1 MISKLL
7 IILVLIVPLLVPT
20 SAEAQE
26 DWKNPLMDGPVRSD
40 EDLGSAVKMIRVA
53 LQILPVEKEVR
64 GRAIVHAIPE
74 KTGPSELYL
83 NTSELDIIDV
93 SAFSEPVA
101 WSTFGD
107 LLVVTLDSSRAE
119 EWPVEITYKVRN
131 ALRHRSGAAGWSMV
145 WSSSEPGRT
154 LWMPTPINE
163 LSPLDSHFRI
173 VAPPGW
179 TIWNSGTVEQR
190 ITTENGAILQSR
202 NDGFF
207 AQASG
212 FIAFDPSSIAPEG
225 SNSSISSPTFTSD
238 SLHRASSRKVQ
249 SYLEEYLNLSNGR
262 EHQIMFIPGI
272 HHPDTFDRF
281 ALLPAHAP
289 LAQSPWPADFDM
301 ARQLI
306 QTILYGSLNRLIPTD
321 AWIREGLASW
331 LAVDYLRKTEG
342 DAASG
347 LVLEELRRAY
357 LTETSDYVRPLL
369 WDRWVNASDL
379 ADTHASAKGAWVF
392 RMLKERLGAR
402 SLFAGIRLFLMAAR
416 TDVVDSETL
425 RKSLETASRENLRK
439 FFDTWVYSAGH
450 PKLEL
455 SYSFDIASERATIL
469 TVQHQDGPLVP
480 SAFEFDATFQY
491 SSLAE
496 TNAIQVRIS
505 DRSQSTSISTSLSP
519 RYVHPDAYATV
530 LLDFAV
536 PLSRDDL
543 VSQMRNSLSSG
554 STIRSLK
561 LLLDMDPEPA
571 ILLGLRSSIQADRA
585 PSVLLTT
592 SDLLGK
598 MAPSTSALNILL
610 SYSTHED
617 SRVRAAAIRAMAT
630 YVDAPSAFQA
640 VFSAAN
646 TAHDSEVLAAA
657 VFALTRLRPSNAWT
671 YLRSALVTPSRNE
684 IVRLTALNLIE
695 GEMAPKMDIFAS
707 ISFFLE
713 EGIPLG
719 VAALRALNRVDSS
732 DDLVLKTTASWL
744 EADEYARRAVAVEIL
759 EDSDLTEIDIPL
771 LHGIAA
777 AEPDLDLR
785 RQLHRL
791 ILLTER

>member
-1 MISKLL
+1 VNSKLL
-7 IILVLIVPLLVPT
+7 VILVLILPLLFPT
-20 SAEAQE
+20 QAQAQE
-26 DWKNPLMDGPVRSD
+26 DWNNPLMDGPVRSD
-40 EDLGSAVKMIRVA
+40 ENLGSAVEMIRVA

-93 SAFSEPVA
+93 SAFSEPIA

-107 LLVVTLDSSRAE
+107 VLVVTLDSSRAE
-119 EWPVEITYKVRN
+119 EWPVEITYTVRN
-131 ALRHRSGAAGWSMV
+131 ALRHRSGAAGWNMV
-145 WSSSEPGRT
+145 WSSSESGRT
-154 LWMPTPINE
+154 QWMPTPINE
-163 LSPLDSHFRI
+163 LSPLDSQFRI
-173 VAPPGW
+173 VAPPEW
-179 TIWNSGTVEQR
+179 TIWSSGTEGQR
-190 ITTENGAILQSR
+190 FTTQSGTILQSR

-225 SNSSISSPTFTSD
+225 SNSSISSPSLSSD
-238 SLHRASSRKVQ
+238 SLHRASARKVQ
-249 SYLEEYLNLSNGR
+249 SYLEEYLNLSKPA

-272 HHPDTFDRF
+272 HHPDLFDRF

-289 LAQSPWPADFDM
+289 PLQSPWPADFDM
-301 ARQLI
+301 ARQHI
-306 QTILYGSLNRLIPTD
+306 QTVLAGSLNRLITTD
-321 AWIREGLASW
+321 SWIREGLASW

-342 DAASG
+342 DATSG
-347 LVLEELRRAY
+347 LVLEELRKVY
-357 LTETSDYVRPLL
+357 LTEAADYVRPLV

-402 SLFAGIRLFLMAAR
+402 SLFAGIRLFLIAAR

-425 RKSLETASRENLRK
+425 RKSLETASSEDLGR
-439 FFDTWVYSAGH
+439 FFDSWVYSAGH

-496 TNAIQVRIS
+496 TNAIQVRVS
-505 DRSQSTSISTSLSP
+505 ERSQSASISTGLSP

-571 ILLGLRSSIQADRA
+571 VLLGLRSSIQADRA
-585 PSVLLTT
+585 PAILLTT
-592 SDLLGK
+592 CDLLGK

-630 YVDAPSAFQA
+630 FVDAPGAFQA
-640 VFSAAN
+640 VLSAAN
-646 TAHDSEVLAAA
+646 TAQDSEVLAAA
-657 VFALTRLRPSNAWT
+657 VFALLQLRPSNAWT

-684 IVRLTALNLIE
+684 VVRLTALNIID
-695 GEMAPKMDIFAS
+695 GGMAQKEDLFDS
-707 ISFFLE
+707 ISSFLE

-719 VAALRALNRVDSS
+719 IAALRALNRVDSS
-732 DDLVLKTTASWL
+732 DDLVLKTTVSWL

-759 EDSDLTEIDIPL
+759 EESDLAEIDIPL
-771 LHGIAA
+771 LHRIAA
-777 AEPDLDLR
+777 AEPDLELR
-785 RQLHRL
+785 RQLNRL

>member
-1 MISKLL
+1 MISKLF
-7 IILVLIVPLLVPT
+7 IISVLILPLLVGAP
-20 SAEAQE
+20 AHAQE
-26 DWKNPLMDGPVRSD
+26 DWTNPLMDGPVRSD
-40 EDLGSAVKMIRVA
+40 EDLGSRVEMIRVA

-83 NTSELDIIDV
+83 NTSELDILDV
-93 SAFSEPVA
+93 SAFSEPIA

-107 LLVVTLDSSRAE
+107 VLVVTLDSSRAE
-119 EWPVEITYKVRN
+119 EWPVEITYTVRN
-131 ALRHRSGAAGWSMV
+131 ALRHRSDASGWSMV

-154 LWMPTPINE
+154 QWMPTPINE
-163 LSPLDSHFRI
+163 LSPLHTQFRI

-179 TIWNSGTVEQR
+179 TIWNSGTEEQR
-190 ITTENGAILQSR
+190 ITVEGGAILQSR

-207 AQASG
+207 AQTSG

-225 SNSSISSPTFTSD
+225 SNSLISSPSLSSD
-238 SLHRASSRKVQ
+238 SLHKASSRKVK

-262 EHQIMFIPGI
+262 DHEIMFIPGI
-272 HHPDTFDRF
+272 HYPDTFDRY
-281 ALLPAHAP
+281 ALLPAHTP
-289 LAQSPWPADFDM
+289 LAKSPWPADFDM
-301 ARQLI
+301 ARQHI
-306 QTILYGSLNRLIPTD
+306 QTKLSGSLNRLIPTD
-321 AWIREGLASW
+321 SWIREGLASW

-342 DAASG
+342 DATSG

-357 LTETSDYVRPLL
+357 LAESTDYVRPLV

-379 ADTHASAKGAWVF
+379 ADAHASAKGAWIF

-402 SLFAGIRLFLMAAR
+402 SLFAGIRLFLMAGQ
-416 TDVVDSETL
+416 TDAVDSETL
-425 RKSLETASRENLRK
+425 RMSLETASREDLGR

-455 SYSFDIASERATIL
+455 SYSFDIASEKATII

-480 SAFEFDATFQY
+480 TAFEFDATFQF

-496 TNAIQVRIS
+496 TNAMLVRVS
-505 DRSQSTSISTSLSP
+505 DRSQSTSISTGLSP

-530 LLDFAV
+530 LLDFSV

-561 LLLDMDPEPA
+561 LLLDMDSEPA
-571 ILLGLRSSIQADRA
+571 VLLGLRSSIQADRA

-592 SDLLGK
+592 CDLLGK

-610 SYSTHED
+610 SYSTHND
-617 SRVRAAAIRAMAT
+617 SRVRAAAIRAMAA
-630 YVDAPSAFQA
+630 YLDAPSAFQA
-640 VFSAAN
+640 VLSAAN
-646 TAHDSEVLAAA
+646 TAQDSEVLAAA
-657 VFALTRLRPSNAWT
+657 VFSLTRLRPSNAWT
-671 YLRSALVTPSRNE
+671 YLRSALVTPSRND
-684 IVRLTALNLIE
+684 IVRLTALNIIE
-695 GEMAPKMDIFAS
+695 GEMAQKEDIFTS
-707 ISFFLE
+707 ISSFLE
-713 EGIPLG
+713 DQIPLG
-719 VAALRALNRVDSS
+719 IAALRALNRVDSS

-759 EDSDLTEIDIPL
+759 QESDPAEIDIPL
-771 LHGIAA
+771 LHRIAA
-777 AEPDLDLR
+777 AEPDLKLR
-785 RQLHRL
+785 RQLNRL